1 MGKILVS
8 EGGGRLWRP
17 EAERL
22 VAQILA
28 GTRRCFGGAVDL
40 VAAALARGRDGCIFA
55 DVAGELAA
63 TKTLLREH
71 SKALEES
78 RKLFELASATARI
91 GVWECN
97 LDGNALR
104 WTDGVYDLFEL
115 PRGSPI
121 TREMALRFYEP
132 ESRAA
137 MEALRAKAIY
147 ESGGFSLDA
156 QIITA
161 KGNRRWMRL
170 TASVE
175 RENGIPIRIFGM
187 KQDITEERTLLDQT
201 RFLAESDVLT
211 GLANRSKFRELLAR
225 HEQDEGFEGEIG
237 ALILI
242 DLDGFKMI
250 NDSFGHLAGD
260 ECLKQIA
267 LRLTELCRGAQLVA
281 RIGGDEFAVVLDRGA
296 DSETAAELARR
307 ILKTVRLPVDWG
319 GQSFRIGASVGV
331 AVPQPGEVCGSR
343 DFFVNADAALY
354 AAKAA
359 GRNSFRAFTPSMKT
373 EGARK
378 AETVRVIDAAL
389 TAGELELFFQPK
401 VRLLDNSLAGFEALL
416 RHRLPSGQIVSAGE
430 FELAFDDPE
439 LARRIDQWTIETAL
453 RQARAWYRAGHD
465 FGHIA
470 LNVSSSQLAR
480 HLFARDLVE
489 RIANHDLI
497 PDMIEVEVTEGV
509 LLDKDFGPVKD
520 TLDSLKSYGIR
531 IALDDF
537 GTGYASL
544 VHLRSCSV
552 DVIKID
558 RSFVQRFLT
567 SAPDRAIL
575 EAALGLGARLGMD
588 VVAEGIETREQLDCL
603 KALGC
608 RLGQGYLF
616 SKALP
621 AEEAVQWCLPVE
633 SGRRS
638 RAATGWA

>member
-1 MGKILVS
+1 LV
-8 EGGGRLWRP
+8 R
-17 EAERL
+17 
-22 VAQILA
+22 V
-28 GTRRCFGGAVDL
+28 RRCVAGAAH
-40 VAAALARGRDGCIFA
+40 VATAVLPHRRDDGALAY
-55 DVAGELAA
+55 VASELAA
-63 TKTLLREH
+63 TKVLLQEH
-71 SKALEES
+71 RKALEDS
-78 RKLFELASATARI
+78 RRLFELASAAARM
-91 GVWECN
+91 GMWECN

-137 MEALRAKAIY
+137 METLRSKVIR
-147 ESGGFSLDA
+147 ESGSFTLDVA
-156 QIITA
+156 IITA

-170 TASVE
+170 TASAEHEGGVPV
-175 RENGIPIRIFGM
+175 RLFGM

-211 GLANRSKFRELLAR
+211 GLANRSKFRERLAR
-225 HEQDEGFEGEIG
+225 HDSGGDPDGEIG
-237 ALILI
+237 ALVLI

-250 NDSFGHLAGD
+250 NDSCGHLAGD

-267 LRLTELCRGAQLVA
+267 HRLTGLCSDTALVA
-281 RIGGDEFAVVLDRGA
+281 RIGGDEFAIVLGRGA
-296 DSETAAELARR
+296 DSESVATLARR
-307 ILKTVRLPVDWG
+307 ILQTVRLPVGWG
-319 GQSFRIGASVGV
+319 GHSFRIGASVGV
-331 AVPQPGEVCGSR
+331 TVPQPGEVCGSG
-343 DFFVNADAALY
+343 DLFLNADAALY

-359 GRNSFRAFTPSMKT
+359 GRNSYRAFTPSMKT

-378 AETVRVIDAAL
+378 VETVRAIDAAL
-389 TAGELELFFQPK
+389 AAGELELFFQPK
-401 VRLLDNSLAGFEALL
+401 VRLFDNALAGFEALL
-416 RHRLPSGQIVSAGE
+416 RRRLPSGKIVTAGE
-430 FELAFDDPE
+430 FELAFGDPE

-453 RQARAWYRAGHD
+453 RQARAWHRAGLD

-470 LNVSSSQLAR
+470 LNLSSSQLAR
-480 HLFARDLVE
+480 HRFARDLVE
-489 RIANHDLI
+489 SIANHDLT
-497 PDMIEVEVTEGV
+497 PEMIEVEVTEGV

-520 TLDSLKSYGIR
+520 TLDNLKSSGIR

-544 VHLRSCSV
+544 VHLRSYSV

-575 EAALGLGARLGMD
+575 EAALRLGARLGMD
-588 VVAEGIETREQLDCL
+588 VVAEGIETGEQLDCL

-621 AEEAVQWCLPVE
+621 ADEAVQWCLPAE
-633 SGRRS
+633 GGRRGT
-638 RAATGWA
+638 AARSA